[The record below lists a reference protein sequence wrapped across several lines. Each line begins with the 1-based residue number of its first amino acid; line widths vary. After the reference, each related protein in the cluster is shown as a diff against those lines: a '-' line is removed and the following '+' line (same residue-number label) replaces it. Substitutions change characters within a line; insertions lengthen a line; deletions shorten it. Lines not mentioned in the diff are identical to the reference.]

1 MTLARGWP
9 SASLHIIPSS
19 LDHAKRKRRRRAAVY
34 VRTLPNSGDF
44 AACLPGAQT
53 KKRSMPPMCDP
64 CYPVQVPCFDAE
76 ELHGLE
82 GKVVITPLNLSRGP
96 SYSPLLHRRN
106 GLQRCW

>member
-19 LDHAKRKRRRRAAVY
+19 LDHAKRKRRRRAVVY
-34 VRTLPNSGDF
+34 VRTFPNSGDF

-64 CYPVQVPCFDAE
+64 CYPVRFLVSTLE

-82 GKVVITPLNLSRGP
+82 GKVVITLVNPSRGP
-96 SYSPLLHRRN
+96 SSSPLLHRRK
-106 GLQRCW
+106 GLQRC